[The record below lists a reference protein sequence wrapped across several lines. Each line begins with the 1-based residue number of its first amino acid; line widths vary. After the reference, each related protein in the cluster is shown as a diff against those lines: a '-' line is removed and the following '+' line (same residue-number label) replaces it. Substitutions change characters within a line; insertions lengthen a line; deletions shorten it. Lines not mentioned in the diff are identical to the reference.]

1 MSVKDYLQH
10 HLVYLDG
17 GMGTQL
23 QQQGLGPGE
32 RPERWNLTH
41 PEAIVAVHRAY
52 FEAGSNVVC
61 TNTFGANCLKFP
73 GEELEAIVKAALDN
87 ARTARD
93 TSAGEQA
100 KFIAL
105 DIGPTGKL
113 LAPLGDLD
121 FEEAVAVFARTVT
134 LGVKYGAELIVIETM
149 SDAYETKAA
158 LLAAKENSTLP
169 VFVTNAYGEAGRL
182 MTGASPAA
190 MVALLEGMGA
200 DAVGANC
207 SLGPRQ
213 LRSVAEKLL
222 ENASVPVVLKPNAG
236 LPRVVDG
243 VTCFDISAEEFA
255 AEVAALVDKGVRVV
269 GGCCGTTPA
278 YIQALTAATAGKQP
292 VPLADKG
299 QTVVSSYTHTV
310 SFEEEPVIIGERL
323 NPTGRKA
330 LQKALLAGDID
341 TLVDEAMNQQDEGAQ
356 ILDVNVGL
364 PGVDEAATLTAAVQ
378 ELQTI
383 LNLPLQIDTADTT
396 AMEAALRRYNGK
408 AVINSVTGEA
418 ARMEAVFPLVKKYGG
433 VVVALT
439 MDENGIPATAE
450 GRVAIA
456 RRILDTAAGWG
467 IAKKNLLFDPLALP
481 VSTDD
486 KAAAVTLEAL
496 RRIRQELGCHTV
508 LGISNV
514 SFGLPG
520 RDYLNSQF
528 LTMALENGL
537 SAAILNP
544 GSAEMQ
550 KAIHTWRLLRGLDPH
565 CAAYLSTARGLA
577 LPAEETN
584 ETEGSR

>member
-1 MSVKDYLQH
+1 MNIKAYLNEH
-10 HLVYLDG
+10 IVYLDG

-23 QQQGLGPGE
+23 QAQGLGPGE
-32 RPERWNLTH
+32 RPELWNLSH
-41 PEAIVAVHRAY
+41 PEAIIAVHRAY

-61 TNTFGANCLKFP
+61 TNTFGANCLKFS
-73 GEELEAIVKAALDN
+73 GDELEAIVKSALDN
-87 ARTARD
+87 ARAARD
-93 TSAGEQA
+93 TSAGEQE

-121 FEEAVAVFARTVT
+121 FEEAVAVFAHTVK
-134 LGVKYGAELIVIETM
+134 LGVQYGAELIVIETM

-213 LRSVAEKLL
+213 LYGVAEELL
-222 ENASVPVVLKPNAG
+222 ENASVPVILKPNAG

-243 VTCFDISAEEFA
+243 VTHFDVSAEEFA

-292 VPLADKG
+292 VPLTDKEL
-299 QTVVSSYTHTV
+299 TVVSSYTHTV
-310 SFEEEPVIIGERL
+310 SFGEDLVVIGERL
-323 NPTGRKA
+323 NPTGRNA

-341 TLVDEAMNQQDEGAQ
+341 VLVDEGMNQQDEGAQ

-364 PGVDEAATLTAAVQ
+364 PGVDETTTLTAAIG

-383 LNLPLQIDTADTT
+383 LNLPLQIDTADSA
-396 AMEAALRRYNGK
+396 AMAAALRRYNGK
-408 AVINSVTGEA
+408 AMINSVTGEA
-418 ARMEAVFPLVKKYGG
+418 ARMEAVFPLAKKYGG

-456 RRILDTAAGWG
+456 RRIVEAAADWG
-467 IAKKNLLFDPLALP
+467 IDKKHLLFDPLALP

-508 LGISNV
+508 LGISNI

-528 LTMALENGL
+528 LTLALENGL

-544 GSAEMQ
+544 GSAELQ
-550 KAIHTWRLLRGLDPH
+550 KALCAHRLLKGLDPH
-565 CAAYLSTARGLA
+565 CAAYIASARTFA
-577 LPAEETN
+577 DSAE
-584 ETEGSR
+584 